1 VASVQPITLDLT
13 PPRVDL
19 KFYRGDGYNDEW
31 ALVIPWEFPRARME
45 VQATR
50 GDGAPLLFALD
61 SSDAMPGITLEP
73 IPATSTTPA
82 STRLRV
88 RDLTA
93 TEEAALRANPSAVYD
108 LEVIFTAAPPETIMW
123 GSVKLEADITRSRTP

>member
-1 VASVQPITLDLT
+1 VDNPIVLDLT
-13 PPRVDL
+13 PQRVDL
-19 KFYRGDGYNDEW
+19 KLYRGDGYNDRW

-50 GDGAPLLFALD
+50 GDGAALLFALD
-61 SSDAMPGITLEP
+61 SSDPIPGITLES
-73 IPATSTTPA
+73 IPATSTEPA

-88 RDLTA
+88 RDLSP

-108 LEVIFTAAPPETIMW
+108 LEVIFAAAPPETVMW
-123 GSVKLEADITRSRTP
+123 GAVKLEADITRGRTL